1 MSLVVA
7 GSIIFFA
14 PLLVAVAAGLVLP
27 DQIRLYGIIVAYLLA
42 SVVAVSVAAEQ
53 YHGRIRSAGDLVV
66 AARSGAQWAIWIG
79 LVVGGVIAAAW
90 LASRLM

>member
-7 GSIIFFA
+7 GLIVFFP
-14 PLLVAVAAGLVLP
+14 PLLVAVAVGLVLP
-27 DQIRLYGIIVAYLLA
+27 DQIKLYGIIVAYLVA

-53 YHGRIRSAGDLVV
+53 YHGRIRSTGDLFI
-66 AARSGAQWAIWIG
+66 AARSGTQGALWIG
-79 LVVGGVIAAAW
+79 LAVGGVIAAAW

>member
-7 GSIIFFA
+7 GLIVFLA
-14 PLLVAVAAGLVLP
+14 PLLVAVAVGLVMP

-53 YHGRIRSAGDLVV
+53 YHGRIRSRGDLLIS
-66 AARSGAQWAIWIG
+66 ARSGTQGALWIG

-90 LASRLM
+90 LSSRLV

>member
-1 MSLVVA
+1 MLVA

-14 PLLVAVAAGLVLP
+14 PLLAAVAVGLVLP
-27 DQIRLYGIIVAYLLA
+27 DQLRLYGIIVAYLLA
-42 SVVAVSVAAEQ
+42 SVVAVSIAAEQ

-66 AARSGAQWAIWIG
+66 AARSGTQGALWIG
-79 LVVGGVIAAAW
+79 LAVGGVIAAAW

>member
-1 MSLVVA
+1 MLVA

-14 PLLVAVAAGLVLP
+14 PLLVAVAVGFVLP

-53 YHGRIRSAGDLVV
+53 YHGRIRSTGDLLASARDGAK
-66 AARSGAQWAIWIG
+66 AAGWIG
-79 LVVGGVIAAAW
+79 LAVGGVISAAW
-90 LASRLM
+90 LAAKMT

>member
-1 MSLVVA
+1 MLVA

-14 PLLVAVAAGLVLP
+14 PLLVAVAVGFVLP
-27 DQIRLYGIIVAYLLA
+27 DQLRLYGIIVTYLFT
-42 SVVAVSVAAEQ
+42 SVVAVSIAAEQ

-66 AARSGAQWAIWIG
+66 AARSGTQGALWIG
-79 LVVGGVIAAAW
+79 LAVGGVIAAAW

>member
-1 MSLVVA
+1 MLVA

-14 PLLVAVAAGLVLP
+14 PLLVAVAVGLVLP

-53 YHGRIRSAGDLVV
+53 YHGRIRSLGDLLASACDGAK
-66 AARSGAQWAIWIG
+66 AAGWIG
-79 LVVGGVIAAAW
+79 LAVGGVIAVAW
-90 LASRLM
+90 LAAQMT

>member
-1 MSLVVA
+1 MLVA

-14 PLLVAVAAGLVLP
+14 PLLAAVAVGFVLP
-27 DQIRLYGIIVAYLLA
+27 DQIRLYGIIAAYLLA
-42 SVVAVSVAAEQ
+42 SVVAVSIAAEQ

-66 AARSGAQWAIWIG
+66 AARSGTQGALWIG
-79 LVVGGVIAAAW
+79 LAVGGVIAAAW

>member
-1 MSLVVA
+1 MLVA

-14 PLLVAVAAGLVLP
+14 PLFVAVAVGLVLP
-27 DQIRLYGIIVAYLLA
+27 DQLRLYGIIVAYLFA

-53 YHGRIRSAGDLVV
+53 YHGRIRSANDLLV
-66 AARSGAQWAIWIG
+66 AVRSGSQGALWIG
-79 LVVGGVIAAAW
+79 LAVGGVIAAAW